1 MSKAKTR
8 LGNWQEEIA
17 FEEDKKSLQKALQS
31 TGGLLSQQILA
42 KVQQHT
48 VPCALG
54 QLDSVLQ
61 YGSPFMLQNASSN
74 GTLAI
79 DMDDRILGPLGWKVN
94 CSTTSAHSPVLRNSW
109 VIMPGPSTGN
119 KIGDPVCYG
128 NKVLICSVPE
138 LADPPVVLASEMKTP
153 QSCSK
158 FSKNQEVYFTPNIGI
173 GSLWSF
179 EYANPEYRQDV
190 EGQPINPTSAVVL
203 KHVAT
208 NNLLAATNFHFTN
221 DFGSENEVCCAR
233 LQVFASKSRT
243 APERPENYWHIVG
256 APS

>member
-48 VPCALG
+48 VPCTLGHLDNALRFG
-54 QLDSVLQ
+54 VPFVLQ
-61 YGSPFMLQNASSN
+61 SCSN
-74 GTLAI
+74 DGALSI
-79 DMDDRILGPLGWKVN
+79 DMDDRTLGPLGWKVN
-94 CSTTSAHSPVLRNSW
+94 CSTASSLAPTLRNSW
-109 VIMPGPSTGN
+109 IVMPSLTSGAA
-119 KIGDPVCYG
+119 IGDPVCYG
-128 NKVLICSVPE
+128 NKVLLCSVAE
-138 LADPPVVLASEMKTP
+138 LADPPVFLASEMKTP

-158 FSKNQEVYFTPNIGI
+158 FSKNQEVYFTPNTGI
-173 GSLWSF
+173 GSLWAF
-179 EYANPEYRQDV
+179 EYSNPEYRQDV
-190 EGQPINPTSAVVL
+190 EGQPINPTSTVVL

-208 NNLLAATNFHFTN
+208 NNFLAATNFHFTN

-233 LQVFASKSRT
+233 LQTFASKSRS
-243 APERPENYWHIVG
+243 APERDENYWKFVG
-256 APS
+256 AN

>member
-17 FEEDKKSLQKALQS
+17 FEEDKKKLQKALQS

-54 QLDSVLQ
+54 QLGSSLQ
-61 YGSPFMLQNASSN
+61 YGVPFLLQNSSN
-74 GTLAI
+74 DGTLAI

-94 CSTTSAHSPVLRNSW
+94 CSTTPSRDATLRNSW
-109 VIMPGPSTGN
+109 IVMPSAASGAAL
-119 KIGDPVCYG
+119 GDSVCYG
-128 NKVLICSVPE
+128 SKVLICSVAE
-138 LADPPVVLASEMKTP
+138 LADPPVFLASEMKTP

-158 FSKNQEVYFTPNIGI
+158 FSKNQEVYFTPNTGI

-179 EYANPEYRQDV
+179 EYSNPEYRQDV

-208 NNLLAATNFHFTN
+208 NNFLAVTNFHFTN
-221 DFGSENEVCCAR
+221 DFGSENEICCAR
-233 LQVFASKSRT
+233 LQTFASKSRS
-243 APERPENYWHIVG
+243 APERSENYWKIVG
-256 APS
+256 AL